1 MNVLFLTD
9 LEGIAGVTDIDFMD
23 RTGEKYQIARG
34 YLDHSINLAVAA
46 AYEAGADTVYYIDGH
61 ANRVNVHEESIDP
74 RAVRVSFNEW
84 EVLLAEGKIDC
95 QIELGAHARAGTVGG
110 FLDHT
115 MNSRKWFCLKING
128 REMSELSL
136 HALVCSSY
144 GVPIVG
150 CIGDLAG
157 CEQAKEYVPDIYT
170 GAVKWA
176 SERNFATDY
185 ENADEILQSA
195 VKNALA
201 NYKSVSFFRLSE
213 PAVVELTYYRTDMCE
228 EALKKHGDDVERVDA
243 RTLRRRVE
251 RLQKYS
257 LMKF

>member
-1 MNVLFLTD
+1 MKV
-9 LEGIAGVTDIDFMD
+9 
-23 RTGEKYQIARG
+23 
-34 YLDHSINLAVAA
+34 
-46 AYEAGADTVYYIDGH
+46 
-61 ANRVNVHEESIDP
+61 
-74 RAVRVSFNEW
+74 
-84 EVLLAEGKIDC
+84 
-95 QIELGAHARAGTVGG
+95 
-110 FLDHT
+110 
-115 MNSRKWFCLKING
+115 NG

-176 SERNFATDY
+176 TERNFATDY
-185 ENADEILQSA
+185 ENADEILQST
-195 VKNALA
+195 VKAALA
-201 NYKSVSFFRLSE
+201 GYKSVSLFRLDE